1 MSPALPS
8 LQKPRFS
15 LEPPERWATRF
26 CIFLLAVL
34 LAGGICVGAQEAP
47 ASKTGKREKP
57 QISAR
62 QAEELFRRLDE
73 VLQFVSDDTS
83 LPIRHS
89 IKKKLASRDEVEERA
104 RQQEKDEENAQRLK
118 RSEVVLK
125 KFRFVPQDFDL
136 SAYMVRLLREQVAG
150 FYSLKDKTVYM
161 MDWIP
166 EEQQMPI
173 MSHELT
179 HALQDQ
185 MVDLKSWLEHGPHYE
200 EAAEKSKDK
209 ISSSSNVSS
218 SIPSIPLN
226 ARCTF
231 AATKNWYQRIT
242 SIVSDI

>member
-1 MSPALPS
+1 MNPNH
-8 LQKPRFS
+8 RH
-15 LEPPERWATRF
+15 R
-26 CIFLLAVL
+26 LLAAL
-34 LAGGICVGAQEAP
+34 LAGLLASSVCVAQAQEAP
-47 ASKTGKREKP
+47 DPKAHKREKP
-57 QISAR
+57 QISAK

-73 VLQFVSDDTS
+73 VLDFVSNDTS
-83 LPIRHS
+83 LPIRHA

-104 RQQEKDEENAQRLK
+104 RQQQKDEENAQRLK

-185 MVDLKSWLEHGPHYE
+185 VVDLKNWLEHGPHGDK
-200 EAAEKSKDK
+200 AGEKMKDK
-209 ISSSSNVSS
+209 PGDKAVDPDEEISQDEAVM
-218 SIPSIPLN
+218 
-226 ARCTF
+226 AREAVTEGQGMVVMIDYF
-231 AATKNWYQRIT
+231 LRHSGKNN
-242 SIVSDI
+242 